1 MCFNR
6 HPSGGPGKD
15 IHKFSIHRLMT
26 GRRWA
31 RAQRNVRYINDF
43 FVTSMTLGTSIWYI
57 NVANFWYIN
66 DSQTSDAANLVQAIC
81 DSHLPDSSPTMSD
94 MSRTCMEEAPARARH
109 GTCRNA
115 WGWVKTLLTVRL
127 VLAVVPLFYIL
138 EGQWLELPI
147 QCSWNVVC
155 YYNVF
160 QKVVVKSLGESAL
173 FPTSK
178 CLMKHWQHAVKDTQA
193 RETNIISVCSLNF
206 ACWNDVCPN
215 LTQVSWKTL
224 PSFRSCLL
232 YGPQNDHCGT
242 ESVPITVADV
252 DSTCRMPSGSSPTTV
267 EFKERLKMA

>member
-1 MCFNR
+1 
-6 HPSGGPGKD
+6 
-15 IHKFSIHRLMT
+15 
-26 GRRWA
+26 
-31 RAQRNVRYINDF
+31 
-43 FVTSMTLGTSIWYI
+43 
-57 NVANFWYIN
+57 
-66 DSQTSDAANLVQAIC
+66 
-81 DSHLPDSSPTMSD
+81 MSD

-178 CLMKHWQHAVKDTQA
+178 CLMKHWQHAVKDTPSERDQYHF
-193 RETNIISVCSLNF
+193 SLLLEF
-206 ACWNDVCPN
+206 RLLERC
-215 LTQVSWKTL
+215 L
-224 PSFRSCLL
+224 PQSHTSQLEDTAILQILL
-232 YGPQNDHCGT
+232 AIWP
-242 ESVPITVADV
+242 P
-252 DSTCRMPSGSSPTTV
+252 
-267 EFKERLKMA
+267 K